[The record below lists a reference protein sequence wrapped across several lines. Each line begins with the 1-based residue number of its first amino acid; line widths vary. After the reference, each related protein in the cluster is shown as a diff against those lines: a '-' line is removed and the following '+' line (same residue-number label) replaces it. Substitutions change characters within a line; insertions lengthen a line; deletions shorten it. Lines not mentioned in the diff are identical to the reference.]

1 MSSEAGIQNS
11 EAKSEQQSQTF
22 IRSPIVVVLG
32 HVDAGKTTL
41 LDKIRGTAV
50 AKREPGT
57 MTQHIG
63 ASFLPWKA
71 LESICGDLLNRIK
84 AEIIIP
90 GFLVIDTPGHEA
102 FSNLRKRGGSIA
114 DIAILVVDVQRGL
127 EQQTFEAI
135 DILRERKVP
144 FVVAVNKIDRIPG
157 WKSFPDKPFIESFQK
172 QEPSVQFRL
181 EEFLSYII
189 QQFNSL
195 GFRADRYDRVR
206 DFTKVL
212 ALVPLSAL
220 TGEGVPDLM
229 LVLAGLAQRYLKKRL
244 ETKISSGRGVLLE
257 LKEEVGLGTTATLI
271 LYDGVIKRGDLV
283 VTGGLNGPIVTRVRS
298 LLMPKPLDEMRS
310 PEDKFQEVKEVV
322 AAAGVKLV
330 AEGLEEAIAGAP
342 LYVVTNES
350 EIEKFSKLVEEE
362 IKGVKFEK
370 DVVGVVVKAD
380 TLGTLEALI
389 GFLKKNNIPIR
400 VADIGPVARRDLVH
414 ALMVKEKDPLYAAIL
429 AFNVKILPEAKEEA
443 AMNSIPIFWGNIMYR
458 LVEDF
463 QAWHQ
468 AQREQAIKAAFQKLT
483 PPAVVQILPGYVF
496 RRRDPIIVGI
506 KVITGRIRSGVPL
519 ITKTGKEIGEIMQIR
534 EHENVLEYASE
545 GAEVAISIRSKAMVG
560 RQVNEGD
567 YLYSDLPLDQINTLL
582 EKYDKYLTE
591 NERNYLKKLLRF
603 KMGLSS
609 SIEYP

>member
-1 MSSEAGIQNS
+1 
-11 EAKSEQQSQTF
+11 
-22 IRSPIVVVLG
+22 VVLG

-71 LESICGDLLNRIK
+71 LESICGELLDRIK

-102 FSNLRKRGGSIA
+102 FSNLRRRGGSIA
-114 DIAILVVDVQRGL
+114 DIAILVVDVLRGL

-135 DILRERKVP
+135 EILRERKVP
-144 FVVAVNKIDRIPG
+144 FVVAVNKIDKIPG
-157 WKSFPDKPFIESFQK
+157 WRSFPEAPFAESLRR
-172 QEPSVQFRL
+172 QEQAAQLRL
-181 EEFLSYII
+181 EELLSYII

-220 TGEGVPDLM
+220 TGEGIPDLM

-244 ETKISSGRGVLLE
+244 EARITLGRGVLLE
-257 LKEEVGLGTTATLI
+257 LREETGLGTTATLI

-283 VTGGLNGPIVTRVRS
+283 VTGGINGPLVTRVRS

-310 PEDKFQEVKEVV
+310 PEDKFREVKEVV

-330 AEGLEEAIAGAP
+330 AEKLEEAIAGAP
-342 LYVVTNES
+342 LYVVSS
-350 EIEKFSKLVEEE
+350 EEEVEKFSKLVEEE
-362 IKGVKFEK
+362 IGGVKFEK
-370 DVVGVVVKAD
+370 DIIGVVVKAD

-389 GFLKKNNIPIR
+389 GFLRKNGIPIR

-414 ALMVKEKDPLYAAIL
+414 ALMVREKDPLYAAIL
-429 AFNVKILPEAKEEA
+429 AFNVKILPEVREEA
-443 AMNSIPIFWGNIMYR
+443 VSHGVPIFQGNIMYK

-463 QAWHQ
+463 QLWYQ
-468 AQREQAIKAAFQKLT
+468 AQKDQAIKAAFQKLT
-483 PPAVVQILPGYVF
+483 PPAVIQILPGYVF
-496 RRRDPIIVGI
+496 RRRDPIIVGV
-506 KVITGRIRSGVPL
+506 KVVIGRIRSGVPL
-519 ITKTGKEIGEIMQIR
+519 VTKTGREIGDIMQIR
-534 EHENVLEYASE
+534 EHDKVLEFASE
-545 GAEVAISIRSKAMVG
+545 GAEVAVSIRTKAMVG

-567 YLYSDLPLDQINTLL
+567 YLYSNVPVDEINTLL
-582 EKYDKYLTE
+582 EKYSKYLSE
-591 NERNYLKKLLRF
+591 GEQNYLKKLLRF
-603 KMGLSS
+603 KMGFSNA
-609 SIEYP
+609 IEFP

>member
-1 MSSEAGIQNS
+1 
-11 EAKSEQQSQTF
+11 
-22 IRSPIVVVLG
+22 VVLG

-71 LESICGDLLNRIK
+71 LESICGELLDRIK

-102 FSNLRKRGGSIA
+102 FSNLRRRGGSIA
-114 DIAILVVDVQRGL
+114 DIAILVVDVLRGL

-135 DILRERKVP
+135 EILRERKVP
-144 FVVAVNKIDRIPG
+144 FVVAVNKIDKIPG
-157 WKSFPDKPFIESFQK
+157 WRSFPEAPFAESLRR
-172 QEPSVQFRL
+172 QEQAAQLRL
-181 EEFLSYII
+181 EELLSYII

-220 TGEGVPDLM
+220 TGEGIPDLM

-244 ETKISSGRGVLLE
+244 EARITLGRGVLLE
-257 LKEEVGLGTTATLI
+257 LREETGLGTTATLI

-283 VTGGLNGPIVTRVRS
+283 VTGGINGPLVTRVRS

-310 PEDKFQEVKEVV
+310 PEDKFREVKEVV

-330 AEGLEEAIAGAP
+330 AEKLEEAIAGAP
-342 LYVVTNES
+342 LYVVSSEE

-362 IKGVKFEK
+362 IGGVKFEK
-370 DVVGVVVKAD
+370 DIIGVVVKAD

-389 GFLKKNNIPIR
+389 GFLRKNGIPIR

-414 ALMVKEKDPLYAAIL
+414 ALMVREKDPLYAAIL
-429 AFNVKILPEAKEEA
+429 AFNVKILPEVREEA
-443 AMNSIPIFWGNIMYR
+443 VSHGVPIFQGNIMYK

-463 QAWHQ
+463 QLWYQ
-468 AQREQAIKAAFQKLT
+468 AQKDQAIKAAFQKLT
-483 PPAVVQILPGYVF
+483 PPAVIQILPGYVF
-496 RRRDPIIVGI
+496 RRRDPIIVGV
-506 KVITGRIRSGVPL
+506 KVVIGRIRSGVPL
-519 ITKTGKEIGEIMQIR
+519 VTKTGREIGDIMQIR
-534 EHENVLEYASE
+534 EHDKVLEFASE
-545 GAEVAISIRSKAMVG
+545 GAEVAVSIRTKAMVG

-567 YLYSDLPLDQINTLL
+567 YLYSNVPVDEINTLL
-582 EKYDKYLTE
+582 EKYSKYLSE
-591 NERNYLKKLLRF
+591 GEQNYLKKLLRF
-603 KMGLSS
+603 KMGFSNA
-609 SIEYP
+609 IEFP